1 LNTEQRV
8 AALRQML
15 ELDPDDAFALYG
27 LAFELKQT
35 DEVDEA
41 ERLFRR
47 LLERHP
53 DQHYGYF
60 QLGELLLAEAR
71 PDEAAA
77 VLRAGVTRA
86 EADGDAKAAGELRA
100 LLQQT

>member
-1 LNTEQRV
+1 MSAEQRV

-15 ELDPDDAFALYG
+15 EHDPDDAFALYG
-27 LAFELKQT
+27 LAFELKQA
-35 DEVDEA
+35 DEVAEA

-47 LLERHP
+47 LLDRHP
-53 DQHYGYF
+53 DQHYGYY
-60 QLGELLLAEAR
+60 QLGELLLAESR

-77 VLRAGVTRA
+77 ILSAGLARA
-86 EADGDAKAAGELRA
+86 EAAGDGKAAGELRA